1 MTSLSLVD
9 ISKGYTLNG
18 ERRSVLSRFAIE
30 VRGPNIVSIVGPN
43 GCGKSTL
50 LGIIAGFIRPDGGEV
65 RIRTSHELK
74 PRIGFAWQDYRS
86 SLLPWRDA
94 ADNITFPLEL
104 QGYPRPMRREIAK
117 DLIRETG
124 AKIRPDQKCY
134 ELSGGQQQIVSV
146 LRSTVGDPD
155 LLLFDEPLSALDQ
168 SSTWSMIFRFERI
181 WSRLQVP
188 LFFVSH
194 DVDAAIIL
202 ADEIVLM
209 GSHAGDVGTLQ
220 NHMPHP
226 RTIEMLNSDEHRQCR
241 QSVIEFLAGESASRE
256 RA

>member
-1 MTSLSLVD
+1 MTSLSLAD
-9 ISKGYTLNG
+9 ISKGYTVNG
-18 ERRSVLSRFAIE
+18 GDKRMVLSRFAID
-30 VRGPNIVSIVGPN
+30 VAGPKIISIVGPN

-50 LGIIAGFIRPDGGEV
+50 LGIIAGFIKPDEGEV
-65 RIRTSHELK
+65 RIRTSHESK
-74 PRIGFAWQDYRS
+74 PRIGFAWQDYGS
-86 SLLPWRDA
+86 SLLPWRDV

-104 QGYPRPMRREIAK
+104 QAISRPKRRKVAE

-146 LRSTVGDPD
+146 LRSTVGEPD

-168 SSTWSMIFRFERI
+168 ASTWSMIFRFERI

-188 LFFVSH
+188 LLFVSH

-202 ADEIVLM
+202 ADEILLM
-209 GSHAGDVGTLQ
+209 GSNGAGVRTTLQ
-220 NHMPHP
+220 NH
-226 RTIEMLNSDEHRQCR
+226 L
-241 QSVIEFLAGESASRE
+241 
-256 RA
+256 